1 MKKVQSEG
9 KKTKKDLTEQM
20 KSSSFWTEAIR
31 TLALIA
37 FYYLASIGLTFY
49 QSWLLK
55 RLQFPLTIVLCHFVM
70 KFIASGLCRYAY
82 SAYTGIERVT
92 LGWSHIFGRIGVV
105 AVVAS
110 LDIGLS
116 QWSFEYIDVALYTIT
131 KSTSIVFILMFAILF
146 RLEKKHWSLIVIVLM
161 ISSGLAMFTYKST
174 DFVLIGFLMVL
185 SASFLSGIRWTLSQ
199 LIMQKSKLGLANPV
213 DMIYHLQ
220 PVMILCLLPFAIG
233 FEGARIATSVSVFR
247 FEDPVVFLQTVALVS
262 IGGVI
267 AFVMELTEFLLV
279 SYTSGLTLSVAG
291 IVKEIISLTLAVIY
305 QSTDISPINLV
316 GLVVCMVGIT
326 LHVIR
331 KASTAGRGGAGEQG
345 GPRLRRE
352 GGKVGTS
359 LPLLSDTDSGSE
371 TELFHAT
378 PVRGAAGRNSRAKP
392 ITEEIFMRDH
402 RQWTTVRDTHIEM
415 YKDKTSPGSK
425 QAEVMFSN
433 SGQDRDVVTEELIE
447 VYKEDEDVS
456 TDAILEAEKLLDQL
470 DMMSSD

>member
-1 MKKVQSEG
+1 M
-9 KKTKKDLTEQM
+9 
-20 KSSSFWTEAIR
+20 
-31 TLALIA
+31 
-37 FYYLASIGLTFY
+37 
-49 QSWLLK
+49 
-55 RLQFPLTIVLCHFVM
+55 
-70 KFIASGLCRYAY
+70 
-82 SAYTGIERVT
+82 
-92 LGWSHIFGRIGVV
+92 
-105 AVVAS
+105 
-110 LDIGLS
+110 
-116 QWSFEYIDVALYTIT
+116 
-131 KSTSIVFILMFAILF
+131 
-146 RLEKKHWSLIVIVLM
+146 
-161 ISSGLAMFTYKST
+161 
-174 DFVLIGFLMVL
+174 
-185 SASFLSGIRWTLSQ
+185 
-199 LIMQKSKLGLANPV
+199 IMQKSKLGLANPV

-247 FEDPVVFLQTVALVS
+247 FEDPAVFLQTVSLVS

-305 QSTDISPINLV
+305 QSTDISPVNLV

-331 KASTAGRGGAGEQG
+331 KASSAGRGGAGEQG

-392 ITEEIFMRDH
+392 ITEVRTEHIIICNYSMTLQEIFMRDH

-470 DMMSSD
+470 DLMSSD